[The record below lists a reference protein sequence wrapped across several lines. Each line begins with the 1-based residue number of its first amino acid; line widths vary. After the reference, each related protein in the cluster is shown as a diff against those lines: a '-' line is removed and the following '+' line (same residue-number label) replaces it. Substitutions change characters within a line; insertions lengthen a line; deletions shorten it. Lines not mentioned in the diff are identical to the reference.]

1 MKTLRQPHRNASTAH
16 WHKVWAAHTVH
27 PNLRIDY
34 FEKINTK
41 EKAYWLGFL
50 YADGYL
56 VEYPNRAEIRL
67 KLKIRDEGTIDKFC
81 DALQLNK
88 SKKEYPTDEAG
99 HRQTMIRFTCMKV
112 SNDLIRHGL
121 KFRKSK
127 TIEYPKL
134 PRTSLEL
141 AFLLGYF
148 DGDGRRNTT
157 KISSGSERFLKQV
170 KKRFDLPYKIYVDKR
185 QKEIYG
191 RKLNGTNYMMCLGPE
206 LFNKMMKNYSNS
218 MLRKRWFPC
227 ERKESLRRAREAN
240 TLEKIQRRNVLQRE
254 WKLITGEELKK
265 LVQEKPLKEI
275 AAKYNVSSINT
286 VSRKCKRF
294 GIRIPEI
301 GYWTKVY
308 WMKAKSSQEN
318 KKRNR

>member
-16 WHKVWAAHTVH
+16 WYKVWAAHTVH
-27 PNLRIDY
+27 SNLKINF
-34 FEKINTK
+34 FETINTK

-67 KLKIRDEGTIDKFC
+67 KLKIRDEDTIDKFC

-99 HRQTMIRFTCMKV
+99 HRQAMIRFTCMEV
-112 SNDLIRHGL
+112 GNDLIRHGL

-157 KISSGSERFLKQV
+157 MISSGSERFLGQV

-206 LFNKMMKNYSNS
+206 LFNKMMKNYANS
-218 MLRKRWFPC
+218 MPRKRWSPC
-227 ERKESLRRAREAN
+227 EQEELLSRAKEDCTIEQVRK
-240 TLEKIQRRNVLQRE
+240 RNMLQRE
-254 WKLITGEELKK
+254 WRKITKEDLEK
-265 LVQEKPLKEI
+265 LVQEMPLRQI
-275 AAKYNVSSINT
+275 AVKYHVSHTKST
-286 VSRKCKRF
+286 GRKCKKL
-294 GIRIPEI
+294 GITVPER

-308 WMKAKSSQEN
+308 WARARSRGRNEQQEG
-318 KKRNR
+318 